1 MSSYPAIPIFYMT
14 EYSSQE
20 DLSSYSS
27 CYNMIYIGN
36 VPDPTPCG
44 PYYSC
49 YNDRNPSKVFSL
61 AALSFSASASAALFF
76 SASASA
82 SSASASVSTLFFI
95 H

>member
-61 AALSFSASASAALFF
+61 AALSFSASASA
-76 SASASA
+76 